1 MRLIILIVSIAAI
14 ALAAALAAL
23 GPGVRFGLWDYGTAL
38 GWMRNYLALPVLI
51 AAGLA
56 ALAFLLSLWKARG
69 LAPLALVAALVAGA
83 AGYVPLKMKAMVDA
97 NPFIHDVTTDFENP
111 PAIVAA
117 AGLERKNPP
126 DYLGESEAP
135 RTDPPQTVTQAQMAA
150 FPDIQPL
157 ILQTSLEEATNA
169 ARASI
174 AAMGMETLA
183 EGPVSEESGSGWRIE
198 AVSTSFWYGFKDDFI
213 VRLSPGPDGS
223 VRVDVRSKSRVGGSD
238 LGANAARARAFLAK
252 MKSSA

>member
-1 MRLIILIVSIAAI
+1 MRLIILIVSIVAI
-14 ALAAALAAL
+14 LLAAALAAL

-56 ALAFLLSLWKARG
+56 ALAFLFSLWKARA
-69 LAPLALVAALVAGA
+69 LALLALVAALAAGA
-83 AGYVPLKMKAMVDA
+83 AGYVPLKMKAMAEA
-97 NPFIHDVTTDFENP
+97 NPIIHDITTDFENP

-117 AGLERKNPP
+117 ADLPRKNPP
-126 DYLGESEAP
+126 DYLGEGAVP
-135 RTDPPQTVTQAQMAA
+135 RSDPQQTLVEAQMAA

-157 ILQTSLEEATNA
+157 ILQTSLEDATAA
-169 ARASI
+169 ARAAI
-174 AAMGMETLA
+174 AAMGMETLS
-183 EGPVSEESGSGWRIE
+183 EGPASEESGSGWRIE